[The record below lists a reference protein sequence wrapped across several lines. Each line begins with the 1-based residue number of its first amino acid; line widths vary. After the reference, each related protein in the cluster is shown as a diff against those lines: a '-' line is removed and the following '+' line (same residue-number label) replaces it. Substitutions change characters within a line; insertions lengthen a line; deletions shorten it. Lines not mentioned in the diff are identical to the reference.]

1 MLLERIRQPFT
12 YALLV
17 LVVLAVML
25 GRNSVLMVLFIE
37 QGLLQ
42 DDDLQTETM
51 VMPFHYT
58 VDLALNSINGNGR
71 KAG

>member
-1 MLLERIRQPFT
+1 MLERIRQPFT
-12 YALLV
+12 YDLLV

-25 GRNSVLMVLFIE
+25 GWNSVLMVLFIE

-42 DDDLQTETM
+42 DDDLQTEKM

-58 VDLALNSINGNGR
+58 VDQALNSINGNGR